1 MDCYWDQYLNQLFS
15 SNSFTTVFLY
25 ELCLFHLY
33 YCLFILVKFVRMI
46 FKILFKIQIQEGQF
60 EISYRRSSLISKEQ
74 NSLILLSLG
83 SFFRFLVTW
92 KILRIQMH
100 FGSWENFD
108 LKSIQFST
116 WSSVCVYKWWNFGIE
131 KEQESETL
139 EPGVMLDFM
148 FALEMFIDR
157 RKSDKLSVLVL
168 ENWEHWSFL
177 SILNPF
183 MIDQSMKVIYHG
195 P

>member
-74 NSLILLSLG
+74 NSLILLSPG
-83 SFFRFLVTW
+83 SFFYFW
-92 KILRIQMH
+92 SHHDKFLRIQMH
-100 FGSWENFD
+100 FGSWENLVF
-108 LKSIQFST
+108 KSIQFST

-168 ENWEHWSFL
+168 
-177 SILNPF
+177 
-183 MIDQSMKVIYHG
+183 
-195 P
+195 

>member
-1 MDCYWDQYLNQLFS
+1 
-15 SNSFTTVFLY
+15 
-25 ELCLFHLY
+25 
-33 YCLFILVKFVRMI
+33 MI

-60 EISYRRSSLISKEQ
+60 EISYRRSSLISREQ
-74 NSLILLSLG
+74 IS
-83 SFFRFLVTW
+83 SFSVQVHFFYFWNHHDKL
-92 KILRIQMH
+92 LRIQKH
-100 FGSWENFD
+100 FGSWENLVF
-108 LKSIQFST
+108 KSIQFST

>member
-1 MDCYWDQYLNQLFS
+1 MRSIFKSAVFIKFIYNCILVWIMFVPSLLLFIYFCQIRENDFQDFIQDSNSRRSIRNQLS
-15 SNSFTTVFLY
+15 KV
-25 ELCLFHLY
+25 
-33 YCLFILVKFVRMI
+33 I
-46 FKILFKIQIQEGQF
+46 FNFQGT
-60 EISYRRSSLISKEQ
+60 
-74 NSLILLSLG
+74 NLILLSPG
-83 SFFRFLVTW
+83 SFFFYFW
-92 KILRIQMH
+92 NHHDKFLRIQMH
-100 FGSWENFD
+100 FGSWENLVF
-108 LKSIQFST
+108 KSIQFST